1 LPVIRDRWDGPP
13 ALGGCH
19 AIMSASD
26 SGLVTAEDR
35 SEDLQEGF
43 IMKTLVTGSTG
54 LVGSALV
61 EQLLA
66 RGHEVRA
73 MARKTSD
80 LSHLKTTKAEIVFGD
95 VTDYGTLPP
104 IVKGIDIVFHAA
116 AKVTPGWGDWKEFE
130 EVTVEGTRHML
141 KASAEAGVKRFL
153 QVSSQLVYGDA
164 SQKSDVPADEST
176 PLAAFKSSTTYYD
189 YSKMLAEQ
197 ACWEYHQQGRIPV
210 SMIRIGSAYGPRD
223 RLLADRVYKQTSFP
237 ILFWPGDAN
246 PRYSIVY
253 VSDIAELAILAA
265 TSDRAV
271 GQVYNVAGP
280 EPVRLKDFA
289 EAMIRARGE
298 KKLHANMPYAVAWV
312 WCWIMESV
320 AKLMRARKMPYL
332 TLASLRNI
340 HREGYIDGSK
350 ARNELGWIPKVS
362 IDEGTRLYVEWL
374 RSQKKGR

>member
-1 LPVIRDRWDGPP
+1 
-13 ALGGCH
+13 
-19 AIMSASD
+19 M
-26 SGLVTAEDR
+26 
-35 SEDLQEGF
+35 
-43 IMKTLVTGSTG
+43 MKTLVTGSTG

-66 RGHEVRA
+66 QGYEVRA
-73 MARKTSD
+73 LARKTSD
-80 LSHLKTTKAEIVFGD
+80 LSHLKTTRAEIVFGD
-95 VTDYGTLPP
+95 VTDYATLPP
-104 IVKGIDIVFHAA
+104 AVQGVDIVFHAA
-116 AKVTPGWGDWKEFE
+116 AKVTPGWGSWKEFE
-130 EVTVEGTRHML
+130 ETTVQGTRNML
-141 KASAEAGVKRFL
+141 RASAEAGVKRFL
-153 QVSSQLVYGDA
+153 QVSSHMVYGDA
-164 SQKSDVPADEST
+164 CQKGDVPADECT
-176 PLAAFKSSTTYYD
+176 PLEAFKSPPTYYD

-197 ACWEYHQQGRIPV
+197 VCREYQQQGRIAV
-210 SMIRIGSAYGPRD
+210 SMIRIVSAYGPRD

-246 PRYSIVY
+246 PRYAITY

-265 TSDRAV
+265 TSDKAI

-280 EPVRLKDFA
+280 QPVRLKEFA

-320 AKLMRARKMPYL
+320 ARLMRAKKMPYL
-332 TLASLRNI
+332 TLASLRSI
-340 HREGYIDGSK
+340 HREGYLDGSK
-350 ARNELGWIPKVS
+350 ARNELGWEPKVS

>member
-1 LPVIRDRWDGPP
+1 
-13 ALGGCH
+13 
-19 AIMSASD
+19 
-26 SGLVTAEDR
+26 
-35 SEDLQEGF
+35 
-43 IMKTLVTGSTG
+43 MKTLVTGSTG

-95 VTDYGTLPP
+95 VTDYSTLPP
-104 IVKGIDIVFHAA
+104 IVKGIDVVFHAA
-116 AKVTPGWGDWKEFE
+116 AKVTPGWGAWKEFE
-130 EVTVEGTRHML
+130 EITVQGTQNML

-153 QVSSQLVYGDA
+153 QVSSHMVYGDA
-164 SQKSDVPADEST
+164 CQKGDVPADEST
-176 PLAAFKSSTTYYD
+176 PLEATKTPNTYYD
-189 YSKMLAEQ
+189 YSKMLAEK

-210 SMIRIGSAYGPRD
+210 SMIRIVSAYGPRD

-237 ILFWPGDAN
+237 VLFWPGDAN
-246 PRYSIVY
+246 PRYAITY
-253 VSDIAELAILAA
+253 VRDIAELAILAA
-265 TSDRAV
+265 TSDIAK

-280 EPVRLKDFA
+280 EPVRLKEFA

-320 AKLMRARKMPYL
+320 ARLMRARKMPYL
-332 TLASLRNI
+332 TLASLRSI
-340 HREGYIDGSK
+340 HREGYADGSK
-350 ARNELGWIPKVS
+350 ARDELGWAPKVS